1 MKRNPIVEKL
11 RSKSQKT
18 IIIKDDEF
26 GESTWV
32 VRQISSLELI
42 EKSAMFSSDI
52 SESDVKVSKDDPDS
66 VTPETIELVRN
77 NVLPL
82 MKEFLPI
89 CCINPRVTLDPEDP
103 MLQNLDTNT
112 LLMNDIPL
120 NMASQIFNEILSIS
134 GLTEKAQDDKKKL
147 PEVNSVQQ

>member
-11 RSKSQKT
+11 RNKSQKT
-18 IIIKDDEF
+18 INIKDEEF
-26 GESTWV
+26 GDSTWL

-42 EKSAMFSSDI
+42 EKSAMFK
-52 SESDVKVSKDDPDS
+52 SDVSEADIIASKDDPDV
-66 VTPETIELVRN
+66 VTPETIELVRK

-82 MKEFLPI
+82 MKEFLPM
-89 CCINPRVTLDPEDP
+89 CCINPRVVLDADDP
-103 MLQNLDTNT
+103 ALSNLDNNAI
-112 LLMNDIPL
+112 LLNDIPL
-120 NMASQIFNEILSIS
+120 NMASQIFNEILALS